1 MLGSEIKIRKGSIL
15 IYRVFDI
22 AEEVDLRAAETL
34 LRQTGGESRFGL
46 TARSRNAVI
55 IRNAPV
61 RFSLGPA
68 RIQLKDSALPCEVV
82 ATVWD
87 YGALSISFQAP
98 LEQDLP
104 WKEVLSMGSALNTPS
119 EFVTN
124 LDALALQKCRSAV
137 ELFRGALKKPNEWPS
152 FEDYIIYFFE
162 QVEGVKK
169 ARDFIKAVSLPSLI
183 LGEDHEAL
191 SEETRGGILE
201 NLFQY
206 AEDDFVLVDWN
217 SAVVLEPSGLR
228 EIPDVIEFALTHLLE
243 VRYYDELLDKRLQ
256 ELYESVEAGRSRLWG
271 GKVSL
276 ISKDANTRY
285 IEFSEFMERMG
296 NSLKVVGDFYLARI
310 FRAALRRFRINDWQE
325 NITRKMNVLAQVSQ
339 LLQGENNVR
348 RSHLLEV
355 IIIMLIL
362 FELISTLVRGVF

>member
-1 MLGSEIKIRKGSIL
+1 MREFKIRKGSIL

-22 AEEVDLRAAETL
+22 AEEVNLQKAENL

-61 RFSLGPA
+61 RFGLGNT
-68 RIQLKDSALPCEVV
+68 RLQLKEKSLNAEVV

-87 YGALSISFQAP
+87 YGALSVAFQVP
-98 LEQDLP
+98 IEP
-104 WKEVLSMGSALNTPS
+104 GTSWKELLNVAAALNTPS
-119 EFVTN
+119 EYVNQLDN
-124 LDALALQKCRSAV
+124 LAQQKSRHAV
-137 ELFRGALKKPNEWPS
+137 DLLKSCLHRPNAWPS
-152 FEDYIIYFFE
+152 FEDYIIYFLE
-162 QVEGVKK
+162 EVEGVKK
-169 ARDFIKAVSLPSLI
+169 ASEFIKEANLSSLI
-183 LGEDHEAL
+183 LGEAVESLAD
-191 SEETRGGILE
+191 ETKAGILE
-201 NLFQY
+201 NIFQY

-228 EIPDVIEFALTHLLE
+228 EIPDVLEFALTHLLE
-243 VRYYDELLDKRLQ
+243 VRYYDDLLDKRLH
-256 ELYESVEAGRSRLWG
+256 ELYESVEAGRSRTIRGQLSG
-271 GKVSL
+271 
-276 ISKDANTRY
+276 ISRDANSRY

-310 FRAALRRFRINDWQE
+310 FRAALRRFRVNDWQE

-339 LLQGENNVR
+339 ILQAETNVR

-355 IIIMLIL
+355 IIIFLIL
-362 FELISTLVRGVF
+362 FELLSTLLRQF